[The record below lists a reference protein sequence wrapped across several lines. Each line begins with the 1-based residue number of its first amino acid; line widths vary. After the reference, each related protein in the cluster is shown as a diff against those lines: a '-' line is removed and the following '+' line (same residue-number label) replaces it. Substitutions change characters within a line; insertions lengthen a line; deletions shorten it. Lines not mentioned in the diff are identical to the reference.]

1 MLQRL
6 TRKVYIENNRIVQVQ
21 GCPIKVE
28 GPRDEHYLQYLVK
41 VKDNRISNC
50 GLESKLYAIPGATDQ
65 EKEEEKLF
73 QKQAYARIGGPP
85 KACILLA
92 NLHVFELSCYR
103 NTISKGSGSGI
114 TIANVK
120 ANKEDTR
127 LAALQDTSS
136 ALQLPTTDAEAKVLF
151 KRCVGEKKRV
161 TVIDNYVVETS
172 EGYGMVIDQSTCIL
186 ELN

>member
-1 MLQRL
+1 MIEPDEGEDGFSAMMQRL
-6 TRKVYIENNRIVQVQ
+6 THKVYIENNRIVQVQ

-28 GPRDEHYLQYLVK
+28 GPKDDHYIQYFVK

-92 NLHVFELSCYR
+92 NLHIFELSCYR

-120 ANKEDTR
+120 ANKDDTR
-127 LAALQDTSS
+127 VLAAASPLNN
-136 ALQLPTTDAEAKVLF
+136 F
-151 KRCVGEKKRV
+151 NGG
-161 TVIDNYVVETS
+161 DNMS
-172 EGYGMVIDQSTCIL
+172 
-186 ELN
+186 